1 VVAICNY
8 YRGGVVPVKEEALEP
23 RSGCP
28 INAAVE
34 VLGDRWALL
43 VLRDV
48 IFGDRRYFRA
58 LLTGSIEGIASNIL
72 ADRLVRLVEVGILT
86 RGTAARG
93 QRARYSLTEMGIRT
107 LPVIYALGNWGL
119 DWRPGSDGLRKRQQF
134 MREEGPAFV
143 DELMDEL
150 RVRHLEASP
159 KPRQGPGPFER
170 LAAHAP
176 NAGA

>member
-1 VVAICNY
+1 V
-8 YRGGVVPVKEEALEP
+8 EP

-34 VLGDRWALL
+34 VLGDRWSLL
-43 VLRDV
+43 VLRDI

-72 ADRLVRLVEVGILT
+72 ADRLVRLVEAGILT

-93 QRARYSLTEMGIRT
+93 QRARYSLTEAGIQT

-119 DWRPGSDGLRKRQQF
+119 DWLPGTDELRTRQEF
-134 MREEGPAFV
+134 MRKAGPAFI
-143 DELMDEL
+143 DELMDDL
-150 RVRHLEASP
+150 RASHLGVPS
-159 KPRQGPGPFER
+159 KPHDGAGPLER
-170 LAAHAP
+170 LAAAYAAASP
-176 NAGA
+176 

>member
-1 VVAICNY
+1 M
-8 YRGGVVPVKEEALEP
+8 EP

-34 VLGDRWALL
+34 VLGDRWSLL

-72 ADRLVRLVEVGILT
+72 ADRLVRLVEAGILT

-93 QRARYSLTEMGIRT
+93 QRARYSLTEAGIQT

-119 DWRPGSDGLRKRQQF
+119 EWRTGDAELRARQEL
-134 MREEGPAFV
+134 MRDEGPGFV
-143 DELMDEL
+143 EALMDEL
-150 RVRHLEASP
+150 RVRHLDAPARAVDE
-159 KPRQGPGPFER
+159 PGPLER
-170 LAAHAP
+170 LDAVYAAARDQQGD
-176 NAGA
+176 AR

>member
-1 VVAICNY
+1 V
-8 YRGGVVPVKEEALEP
+8 EP

-34 VLGDRWALL
+34 VLGDRWSLL

-72 ADRLVRLVEVGILT
+72 ADRLVRLVDAGLLT

-93 QRARYSLTEMGIRT
+93 QRARYSLTEAGIQT
-107 LPVIYALGNWGL
+107 LPIIYAMGNWGL
-119 DWRPGSDGLRKRQQF
+119 DWCPGSDGLRSRQQLL
-134 MREEGPAFV
+134 RNAGPAFLE
-143 DELMDEL
+143 ELMDEL
-150 RVRHLEASP
+150 RARHLGATP
-159 KPRQGPGPFER
+159 KPYDGPSPFER
-170 LAAHAP
+170 LEGTYAATAEQDTS
-176 NAGA
+176 NGEQR